1 MRRGGH
7 PNPTRRIVPLPDLA
21 LARHTDRV
29 GCTVL
34 IVDDHAGFRTLARRL
49 LDGDGW
55 SVVGEAPDGAAGV
68 EAATR
73 LHPELVLLDLN
84 LPDGSGLDV
93 AQRLAEV
100 EPGAQVVLTSTHE
113 EEELDAM
120 ARERHARGFVPKRR
134 LSRDALVA
142 VLTGG

>member
-1 MRRGGH
+1 M
-7 PNPTRRIVPLPDLA
+7 
-21 LARHTDRV
+21 
-29 GCTVL
+29 L

-55 SVVGEAPDGAAGV
+55 SVVGEAPDGASGV

-113 EEELDAM
+113 EEELDAL

-142 VLTGG
+142 MLTGG